1 MSAADGGAA
10 ALLIAGLGTGGT
22 DVMYEDDLTDN
33 SIPDIQVNHT
43 LDLLKIDYR
52 SIEQKSGYSF
62 FYSTFPLFINILH
75 SSTCFPFMMPIWFV
89 ILHHIL

>member
-33 SIPDIQVNHT
+33 TIPDIQV
-43 LDLLKIDYR
+43 R
-52 SIEQKSGYSF
+52 SLFEVQFFSYDIPSSAMKKS
-62 FYSTFPLFINILH
+62 
-75 SSTCFPFMMPIWFV
+75 
-89 ILHHIL
+89 

>member
-33 SIPDIQVNHT
+33 SIPDIQVHYI
-43 LDLLKIDYR
+43 LLFDEVQIVKLRYAFQWREIRD
-52 SIEQKSGYSF
+52 
-62 FYSTFPLFINILH
+62 N
-75 SSTCFPFMMPIWFV
+75 
-89 ILHHIL
+89 